1 MILRPGK
8 YQLAPGTWTLAPGT
22 WILALGTWT
31 CDLLICTRQLN
42 WHAPA
47 PRLLVRRSL
56 KDAQILD
63 TPQHVQIYRAQCKE
77 NNTQVHTVNT
87 HAHTSAHSEHTCT
100 HWSHKRTH
108 CISRRAGWQP
118 PLQRCTA
125 HYCQAQS
132 IINARHIH
140 KCLITLW
147 SLSFNYYPHCGQNQF
162 ETPVIFVR
170 LWTCTTVCGRTQNAK
185 LLFPAT
191 SIITSAATCVRKY
204 NWLHSSVYLLDHSPS
219 IALHCQLFS
228 G

>member
-56 KDAQILD
+56 KDAQILYTAQHMQICRAHATKRRTHSEH
-63 TPQHVQIYRAQCKE
+63 TP
-77 NNTQVHTVNT
+77 NT
-87 HAHTSAHSEHTCT
+87 HAHTSTHSEHTCAHRCT
-100 HWSHKRTH
+100 QIHKRTH
-108 CISRRAGWQP
+108 CISRRADWQP

-132 IINARHIH
+132 IINARHSH

-147 SLSFNYYPHCGQNQF
+147 SLSFNCYPHCGQNQF

-170 LWTCTTVCGRTQNAK
+170 
-185 LLFPAT
+185 
-191 SIITSAATCVRKY
+191 
-204 NWLHSSVYLLDHSPS
+204 
-219 IALHCQLFS
+219 
-228 G
+228 

>member
-22 WILALGTWT
+22 SILALGTWT

-56 KDAQILD
+56 KDAQILYTAQQSTYRSTEH
-63 TPQHVQIYRAQCKE
+63 TPQRE
-77 NNTQVHTVNT
+77 EHTSAHTNT
-87 HAHTSAHSEHTCT
+87 HVYTSAHSEHTCT
-100 HWSHKRTH
+100 HRCTQIHKRTH

-140 KCLITLW
+140 KCLITIW
-147 SLSFNYYPHCGQNQF
+147 SL
-162 ETPVIFVR
+162 T
-170 LWTCTTVCGRTQNAK
+170 
-185 LLFPAT
+185 
-191 SIITSAATCVRKY
+191 II
-204 NWLHSSVYLLDHSPS
+204 
-219 IALHCQLFS
+219 
-228 G
+228 